1 MTRAVRWAA
10 VALLVA
16 VTVLVYAPALDASF
30 QFDDYNV
37 ILRDPRV
44 QSLGAWA
51 ASMPGMRPL
60 LKLSYALNHELG
72 GGARGFRLLNVA
84 IHALNAVLVLL
95 LVGRLSSRHGLAARP
110 ALGVAFAVALV
121 FALHPAQTEAVTYVS
136 GRSSALVALGCLATM
151 LAWLRA
157 VEASTAA
164 ARDIGAAVARIPA
177 RGWAALF
184 AALALATKEAAVV
197 LPLVLLLWVAT
208 TPGIGA
214 LRRMHGAPAGA
225 GSTVPG
231 AGEAPGHVPSGAA
244 VVRASWPLLL
254 VFAAVGVALLSL
266 APYREIIAASLAR
279 RGSWHNLLGNAEAI
293 PWLAGQMFRIGAM
306 NADPDLRVPG
316 APSPALVLRLVV
328 IAVVIAAAL
337 ASRRRRP
344 ALAFGVLWF
353 FVWLLPTHSL
363 LPREDLAND
372 RQLYLA
378 LVGPAWLAVYGAWL
392 ALQGLRSRV
401 PARVVASVAA
411 TVIAALAVV
420 LASVTVARNRVY
432 TTEVSFWEDAAR
444 RSPHKARTANNLGY
458 AYALAC
464 RDADALAAF
473 ARAAALDPADSRS
486 RVNYRL
492 LEDGTLLRDGERHC
506 RVP

>member
-1 MTRAVRWAA
+1 MTRAARWTAVTALIAA
-10 VALLVA
+10 VCI
-16 VTVLVYAPALDASF
+16 VYLPALGASF

-37 ILRDPRV
+37 VLRDPRV
-44 QSLGAWA
+44 QSFDAWA

-60 LKLSYALNHELG
+60 LKLSYALNHGLG
-72 GGARGFRLLNVA
+72 GGVRGFRLLNIA
-84 IHALNAVLVLL
+84 IHALNAMLVLL
-95 LVGRLSSRHGLAARP
+95 LAERLSARHGLAASP

-136 GRSSALVALGCLATM
+136 GRSSALVALCCLAAM

-157 VEASTAA
+157 VDASTVV
-164 ARDIGAAVARIPA
+164 ARDIRVEAARIPA

-208 TPGIGA
+208 TPG
-214 LRRMHGAPAGA
+214 HAP
-225 GSTVPG
+225 SR
-231 AGEAPGHVPSGAA
+231 AA
-244 VVRASWPLLL
+244 VLRASWPLLL
-254 VFAAVGVALLSL
+254 VFAVLGLGLLSL

-306 NADPDLRVPG
+306 SADPDLRMPG
-316 APSPALVLRLVV
+316 AQSPAAVLRLAV
-328 IAVVIAAAL
+328 IAVVVIVAL
-337 ASRRRRP
+337 ASRRRHP

-378 LVGPAWLAVYGAWL
+378 LVGPAWLAVHGAWL
-392 ALQGLRSRV
+392 ALQGLRWRV
-401 PARVVASVAA
+401 PVRVVTAA
-411 TVIAALAVV
+411 AAAMTAALALV
-420 LASVTVARNRVY
+420 LAVATVARNRVY
-432 TTEVSFWEDAAR
+432 TTEVSFWEDAAM
-444 RSPHKARTANNLGY
+444 RSPRKARTANNLGY

-473 ARAAALDPADSRS
+473 ARAAGLDPADSRP
-486 RVNYRL
+486 RINHRL
-492 LEDGTLLRDGERHC
+492 LEEGALFPDGERDC
-506 RVP
+506 R